1 MTARPLRRLA
11 TAAVAATLGAGL
23 AAAPLASAQ
32 AHDDTAR
39 KAGTKSLASVLA
51 ADGTKFDKNARD
63 FDILEAAVNAVLDA
77 KPDSPVGLVA
87 DGKTRLTLFAPTDL
101 AFERLVK
108 DLTGKAPKSE
118 AATVKAITS
127 TFDVDTI
134 ESVLLYHVVAG
145 KTLTSGKVL
154 AAAKDR
160 ATLTTASGVKLR
172 VLPNPKPASLQD
184 RDKDAKNARVVK
196 VDINKGNRQVAHAI
210 DRVLRPV
217 DL

>member
-1 MTARPLRRLA
+1 MTARPIRRLA
-11 TAAVAATLGAGL
+11 TAAVAVTLGAGL
-23 AAAPLASAQ
+23 AAAPLSAAQ
-32 AHDDTAR
+32 AHDDAAR
-39 KAGTKSLASVLA
+39 KAGTKSLAAVLG
-51 ADGTKFDKNARD
+51 ADGTKFDKNAQD
-63 FDILEAAVNAVLDA
+63 FDILEAAVNAVLA
-77 KPDSPVGLVA
+77 EKPDSPVGLVA

-108 DLTGKAPKSE
+108 DLTGKTPKSE
-118 AATVKAITS
+118 AATVKAITGA
-127 TFDVDTI
+127 FDIDTI
-134 ESVLLYHVVAG
+134 ESVLLYHVVPG

-160 ATLTTASGVKLR
+160 ATVTTATGAKLR

-184 RDKDAKNARVVK
+184 ADKNDKNARVVK

-210 DRVLRPV
+210 NRVLRPV